1 MNDHDEYRH
10 FTGKSEAHKAFN
22 TLRGIIKGISI
33 DKRINDRE
41 IKELELWCDK
51 HDFLSRKNPFKDLIT
66 NIQIIISDNIVSQ
79 EEIEDME
86 WLCNKFSDG
95 FTYYD
100 NNTSDLQRLQGIC
113 HGILSDGDIENEE
126 ISELYQW
133 LLEHEH
139 LETYY
144 PFDELVSIVQ
154 EILEDDSV
162 TDAERQ
168 LLKTYISE
176 FVTLT
181 NSELKEKIDKELIKT
196 PIGGICTKVKDLI
209 IEGNTFCFT
218 GSSSRASRSEIA
230 QIIQMHGGEFSNSVA
245 KSIDYLIV
253 GDDGNPCWAYAC
265 YGRKVEKAL
274 QLRKSGAPIQ
284 IIHENDFWKSVG

>member
-10 FTGKSEAHKAFN
+10 FTPKSEAHKAFN

-139 LETYY
+139 LET
-144 PFDELVSIVQ
+144 
-154 EILEDDSV
+154 
-162 TDAERQ
+162 
-168 LLKTYISE
+168 
-176 FVTLT
+176 
-181 NSELKEKIDKELIKT
+181 
-196 PIGGICTKVKDLI
+196 
-209 IEGNTFCFT
+209 
-218 GSSSRASRSEIA
+218 
-230 QIIQMHGGEFSNSVA
+230 
-245 KSIDYLIV
+245 
-253 GDDGNPCWAYAC
+253 
-265 YGRKVEKAL
+265 
-274 QLRKSGAPIQ
+274 
-284 IIHENDFWKSVG
+284 